1 MRRAFITFTAALL
14 CVAMVACGNGNKGI
28 KVGTKHKVG
37 DDATYSIEG
46 ADQTSN
52 GKAVK
57 VPEAYLKEK
66 GYIAIHSDANGAP
79 GPVIGVSQ
87 LLDSG
92 EIKDTRIKLT
102 QPLKASA
109 DIWPMVHLED
119 NNNTTYDFPNG
130 DAPAK
135 APNGQ
140 VVVVKVH
147 VTVR

>member
-1 MRRAFITFTAALL
+1 MRKALGMVTTALVCTAL
-14 CVAMVACGNGNKGI
+14 VACGGGNKGI
-28 KVGTKHKVG
+28 KLGDKHKVG

-66 GYIAIHSDANGAP
+66 GYIAIHSDQGGAP
-79 GPVIGVSQ
+79 GPVIGVSD
-87 LLDSG
+87 LLPAG
-92 EIKDTRIKLT
+92 EAQDVRIKLT
-102 QPLKASA
+102 KPLKASA
-109 DIWPMVHLED
+109 AIWPMVHVED
-119 NNNTTYDFPNG
+119 NGNTTYDFPNG

-135 APNGQ
+135 ANDT
-140 VVVVKVH
+140 VVVVKVD